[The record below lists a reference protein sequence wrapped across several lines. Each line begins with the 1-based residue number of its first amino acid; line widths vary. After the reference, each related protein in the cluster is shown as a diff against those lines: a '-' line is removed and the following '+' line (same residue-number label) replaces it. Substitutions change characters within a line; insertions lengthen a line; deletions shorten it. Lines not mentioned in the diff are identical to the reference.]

1 MTAGRARH
9 RRRIPLLLLA
19 LAVLLVAGY
28 VAFRIATR
36 ESSAPASVGA
46 AVARFRALP
55 GGSRALPH
63 APPPG
68 VYVYA
73 TRGSE
78 VSHVLGTRRHPY
90 PARTTI
96 TVTVTPAGCL
106 RQRWDALATRHDA
119 LLACPRGAPPAS
131 DSKPVVSSWRLVN
144 QSEEHQFAGHVD
156 RRTYACTRTSTFLP
170 ARLTAG
176 ARWSSRC
183 SIEGTTTADAGT
195 VIGPRTLTL
204 DGHRRRTLLLRT
216 TTRVSGDTVGVGTT
230 FTWVLPSTRLVL
242 RRTIANASTTDTIV
256 GGVRYD
262 ERATLAL
269 SSLRPRR

>member
-1 MTAGRARH
+1 MSAGQARH
-9 RRRIPLLLLA
+9 RPRIPLLLLA
-19 LAVLLVAGY
+19 LALLLAAGY

-36 ESSAPASVGA
+36 ESATPASVGA
-46 AVARFRALP
+46 AVARFRALR
-55 GGSRALPH
+55 GGSHALPH

-73 TRGSE
+73 TRGFE

-96 TVTVTPAGCL
+96 TVTATPAGCL
-106 RQRWDALATRHDA
+106 RQRWDVLATRHDA
-119 LLACPRGAPPAS
+119 LLACPRADG
-131 DSKPVVSSWRLVN
+131 SWRLVN
-144 QSEEHQFAGHVD
+144 QSEEHRFAGHVD
-156 RRTYACTRTSTFLP
+156 RRAYACTRASTFLP
-170 ARLTAG
+170 ARLTTG

-183 SIEGTTTADAGT
+183 SIAGTTTADAGT
-195 VIGPRTLTL
+195 VIGPRPLTL
-204 DGHRRRTLLLRT
+204 DGHRTHALLLRT

-230 FTWVLPSTRLVL
+230 FTWVLPRTRLVVK
-242 RRTIANASTTDTIV
+242 RTIANASTTDTIV

-269 SSLRPRR
+269 SELRPRR